1 MPPLPRFLT
10 QSVWRKIKFRRTT
23 PCRGKHRSRVMLPFK
38 DQRSADF
45 VRKQFKDLGNNIGN
59 PIQTV
64 FTSPKIGEQ
73 LRIQER
79 KPPVGAVVS
88 RQCVV
93 YQFKCDLCDT
103 DYIGYTTRHL
113 HQRIEEHRAT
123 AVGAHVKGCHGI
135 SNPELLKQFSVLKK
149 CQGKLDCLI
158 REMLFIREKKP
169 KLNTQS
175 DSIRAK
181 VFV

>member
-1 MPPLPRFLT
+1 M
-10 QSVWRKIKFRRTT
+10 SEGNIV
-23 PCRGKHRSRVMLPFK
+23 RVMLPFK

-45 VRKQFKDLGNNIGN
+45 VRKQLKDLGNNIGN

-64 FTSPKIGEQ
+64 FTGPKIGEQ

-79 KPPVGAVVS
+79 KPPVVS
-88 RQCVV
+88 WQCVA

-103 DYIGYTTRHL
+103 DYTGYNTRHL
-113 HQRIEEHRAT
+113 HQQIEEHRAT
-123 AVGAHVKGCHGI
+123 AGGAHVKGCHGI
-135 SNPELLKQFSVLKK
+135 SNPKLLKQFSVLKK

-158 REMLFIREKKP
+158 REMLFIRERKP
-169 KLNTQS
+169 KLITQS